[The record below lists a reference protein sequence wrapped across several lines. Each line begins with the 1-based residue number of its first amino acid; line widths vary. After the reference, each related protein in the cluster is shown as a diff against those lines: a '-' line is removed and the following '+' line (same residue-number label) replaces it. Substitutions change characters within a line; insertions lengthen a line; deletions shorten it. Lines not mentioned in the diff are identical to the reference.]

1 MESSAALLH
10 CSTLIAVPVATPPT
24 IHITTLP
31 PHSPHPPPPPNPP
44 QLAQPDAIALGGGT
58 GFALRIDGDLK
69 WGASRASTTFKNPSL
84 SAAEDFMVD
93 CLELWWLSRI

>member
-1 MESSAALLH
+1 MPSRSL
-10 CSTLIAVPVATPPT
+10 
-24 IHITTLP
+24 
-31 PHSPHPPPPPNPP
+31 HPPPFTSPLSTPTLTIPTPPPNPP